1 MPAVDKGGWSRRVEK
16 QGESSDCSIGL
27 TTVKRKQRKEGCVG
41 RTSGCSPGLRTC
53 QAQPMGCPRVK
64 TEKYMP
70 DRNPQPHSY
79 YQSLGGNCLKEVW
92 PKRDTVADTK
102 GTAA

>member
-1 MPAVDKGGWSRRVEK
+1 MEQESGEARRVFRLQYRSDNREK
-16 QGESSDCSIGL
+16 EG
-27 TTVKRKQRKEGCVG
+27 QRKEGCVG

-92 PKRDTVADTK
+92 PKRDAVADTK